1 VIRLQSTDLEV
12 ERRWLEVMKK
22 WAHPLDFVALA
33 AGVYAACSP
42 IWTDTTDDATATMIV
57 LGVVTACIA
66 LYSLARPGE
75 IAEGLMALMGILFI
89 ASPWVMSF
97 DNVDNM
103 ALTAWVVG
111 AIALVVGVA
120 DYAMGQRSHHGG
132 GLTA

>member
-1 VIRLQSTDLEV
+1 
-12 ERRWLEVMKK
+12 MKK

-89 ASPWVMSF
+89 ASPWVMNF
-97 DNVDNM
+97 DKVDDM
-103 ALTAWVVG
+103 AMTAWIVG
-111 AIALVVGVA
+111 AIALVVGLA
-120 DYAMGQRSHHGG
+120 DLATGRRTHHGG
-132 GLTA
+132 GLHA

>member
-1 VIRLQSTDLEV
+1 LD
-12 ERRWLEVMKK
+12 VMKK

-42 IWTDTTDDATATMIV
+42 IWTDTTDDATATMVV

-89 ASPWVMSF
+89 ASPWVMNF
-97 DNVDNM
+97 DKVDDM

-111 AIALVVGVA
+111 AIALVVGLA
-120 DYAMGQRSHHGG
+120 DYAMGHRSHHGG

>member
-12 ERRWLEVMKK
+12 ESRWLEVMKK

-33 AGVYAACSP
+33 AGVYAAFSP
-42 IWTDTTDDATATMIV
+42 IWTETTDDATATMIV

-75 IAEGLMALMGILFI
+75 IVEGLMALMGVLFI

-97 DNVDNM
+97 DKVDDM
-103 ALTAWVVG
+103 ALTACIVG
-111 AIALVVGVA
+111 AIAVVVGVA
-120 DYAMGQRSHHGG
+120 DFAMGRRHHGG
-132 GLTA
+132 GLAA

>member
-1 VIRLQSTDLEV
+1 MMR
-12 ERRWLEVMKK
+12 K

-66 LYSLARPGE
+66 LFSLARPGE
-75 IAEGLMALMGILFI
+75 IAEGLMALMGVLFI

-97 DNVDNM
+97 DKVDDM
-103 ALTAWVVG
+103 ALTAWIVG
-111 AIALVVGVA
+111 AIALVVGLA
-120 DYAMGQRSHHGG
+120 DIGMERRSHHGG
-132 GLTA
+132 GLAA

>member
-1 VIRLQSTDLEV
+1 
-12 ERRWLEVMKK
+12 MKK

-42 IWTDTTDDATATMIV
+42 IWTTTTDDATTTMIV

-75 IAEGLMALMGILFI
+75 IAEGLMALMCILFI
-89 ASPWVMSF
+89 ASPWVMNF

-103 ALTAWVVG
+103 ALTAWIVG
-111 AIALVVGVA
+111 AVTLVVGVA
-120 DYAMGQRSHHGG
+120 DYAMGHRSHHGG

>member
-1 VIRLQSTDLEV
+1 
-12 ERRWLEVMKK
+12 MKK

-42 IWTDTTDDATATMIV
+42 IWTTTTDDATATMIV

-75 IAEGLMALMGILFI
+75 IAEGLMVLMGVLFI

-97 DNVDNM
+97 DKVDDM
-103 ALTAWVVG
+103 ALTACVVG
-111 AIALVVGVA
+111 LIALAVGIA
-120 DYAMGQRSHHGG
+120 DFVMGRRSHHGG